1 MAYEI
6 SYACPACEETM
17 EITELTCP
25 SCKTQLKGTFKATN
39 LNRLTKEQLQFVEIF
54 IKCRGSIKEVEKELK
69 ISYPTVRSRLEQVI
83 LAMGFPVDS
92 QEEDQNLYEQSDVI
106 DSFASGN
113 ITFEETIAKLKE
125 AKKR

>member
-1 MAYEI
+1 LAYEI
-6 SYACPACEETM
+6 SYACPVCTETM

-54 IKCRGSIKEVEKELK
+54 VKCRGSIKEVEKELK

-83 LAMGFPVDS
+83 SAMGFPVDS

-106 DSFASGN
+106 DSFANGN